1 MNKNIFILLILFLY
15 SSASFSQVVGDTI
28 ISNNP
33 ENLKLK
39 VYYFHITDRCSACYS
54 IEGNLRATIF
64 THFKNEIKKGVIDLS
79 ILNCELP
86 ENQKLVKKYSAYGST
101 LVVTGYKKGK
111 ETETEDLSAW
121 AYKKSGNKKVFV
133 KELKKKI
140 NDHLRSK

>member
-1 MNKNIFILLILFLY
+1 MNKNIFILLILFLC

-33 ENLKLK
+33 QNLKLK

-54 IEGNLRATIF
+54 IEENLKATIF
-64 THFKNEIKKGVIDLS
+64 THFNKEVKKGVIDLH

-86 ENQKLVKKYSAYGST
+86 GNQKLVKKYNAYGST
-101 LVVTGYKKGK
+101 LVVTGYKNSK
-111 ETETEDLSAW
+111 EIETEDLSAW
-121 AYKKSGNKKVFV
+121 AYKKSGNKKVFI
-133 KELKKKI
+133 KELRKKI